1 MDIFDYNVV
10 QSELLKYK
18 NSIKRDEKK
27 KYMEQ
32 LLIYLGPLI
41 KKKIRHYFGKVD
53 EDLLQCGYAKAIEL
67 TDAFDL
73 DRDIR
78 YIGYMQRMMGCYFYD
93 IRKKQAVNEAITL
106 FDESYISP
114 EYDNGYEEIECRDL
128 LECLND
134 SQKYLIIQNIMYQRK
149 LKDIAE
155 ELEISYAYSKEV
167 KREALKKL
175 KDFSNNMI

>member
-1 MDIFDYNVV
+1 MNTFDYKEV

-18 NSIKRDEKK
+18 NTLNDDDRKI
-27 KYMEQ
+27 YMEQ
-32 LLIYLGPLI
+32 LLLYITPLI

-73 DRDIR
+73 GRDIR

-93 IRKKQAVNEAITL
+93 MRKKHSAYDAVTS

-114 EYDNGYEEIECRDL
+114 ENDNGYEEMECSDL
-128 LECLND
+128 LSCLND
-134 SQKYLIIQNIMYQRK
+134 SQRYIVIQNIMYQRK
-149 LKDIAE
+149 LKEIAA
-155 ELEISYAYSKEV
+155 ELDISYAYSKEL
-167 KREALKKL
+167 KRSALKKL